1 MRAHDVS
8 MRDATSKTKF
18 IFDSIECIWIVGDY
32 FGAQYLDRNR
42 FAERSVDG
50 AIHHSHAAV
59 ADESFDAI
67 AIGEQVAR
75 GNFNSLSRADA
86 HDRLTNGV
94 QIASAVAHRA
104 PPTKRTHRQLL
115 LFG

>member
-1 MRAHDVS
+1 

-18 IFDSIECIWIVGDY
+18 ILDSIECIWIVGDY

-67 AIGEQVAR
+67 IRRDMEDE
-75 GNFNSLSRADA
+75 RAKQA
-86 HDRLTNGV
+86 AAGS
-94 QIASAVAHRA
+94 Q
-104 PPTKRTHRQLL
+104 
-115 LFG
+115 